1 MSERLGPGGAVTL
14 TMSETFSHFLRGRR
28 EALGLGTARFAE
40 LVGRSPSTVRG
51 WERGRARPGDP
62 ATVSAIAAVLDV
74 DEEMLAALITGEQVD
89 LPEATTTPPPP
100 GPAPAEVP
108 SFFVPTG
115 VSPLEDERVRRVPR
129 LPTPPRRTVVDRA
142 DRGLRYQARVAAT
155 VVALVVLALLLRW
168 ALGGFAEAFGD
179 LRASVF
185 GP

>member
-1 MSERLGPGGAVTL
+1 
-14 TMSETFSHFLRGRR
+14 MSETFSHFLRERR
-28 EALGLGTARFAE
+28 EALGVGTARFAE

-62 ATVSAIAAVLDV
+62 ATVAAIAAVLDV
-74 DEEMLAALITGEQVD
+74 DEEMLAALIAGEEVD
-89 LPEATTTPPPP
+89 LPEETTTPPSPVST
-100 GPAPAEVP
+100 AVEVP

-115 VSPLEDERVRRVPR
+115 VSPLEDERLRRVPR

-142 DRGLRYQARVAAT
+142 DRGLRYQARVVAT
-155 VVALVVLALLLRW
+155 IVAIVVLMLVLRW